1 MRNRKLGID
10 YSSDDF
16 EGCPVETTLDIIG
29 GKWKGILLYHLIDG
43 KKRFNEFRKLYPKIT
58 QRMLTLQLRELE
70 RDGVIHREV
79 YKQVP
84 PKVEYS
90 LTEFGRTLE
99 PVILHM
105 KDWGENI
112 KTGLIS
118 SKQHVKLKIKSNN
131 QKKYQGF

>member
-1 MRNRKLGID
+1 MRKRKLGID

-70 RDGVIHREV
+70 RDGVIHRKV

-105 KDWGENI
+105 KDWGEKYKDRIDNLEAAR
-112 KTGLIS
+112 KAED
-118 SKQHVKLKIKSNN
+118 KI
-131 QKKYQGF
+131 